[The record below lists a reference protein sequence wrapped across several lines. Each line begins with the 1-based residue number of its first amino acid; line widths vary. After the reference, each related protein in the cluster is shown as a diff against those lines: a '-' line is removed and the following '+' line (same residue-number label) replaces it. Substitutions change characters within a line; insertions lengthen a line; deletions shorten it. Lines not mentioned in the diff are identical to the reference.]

1 MKFKKCKGDEMSRTL
16 TAIILICVWMIS
28 AWTHEMDI
36 KNQLLRENRTH
47 FLFTSDIRVDNTRV
61 IEYIEKESK

>member
-1 MKFKKCKGDEMSRTL
+1 MFRIFYAAFVIFIWAL
-16 TAIILICVWMIS
+16 S

-61 IEYIEKESK
+61 IEYVEKETK